1 MGSCTTIGL
10 SSFQMAHRHYLTCLF
25 LAAVTTIVA
34 VNHRGSAFKSISV
47 RLVKNDNNHL
57 IPRLCT
63 CIFDSMKRVLA
74 YLLMLLVLGETTSLN
89 QLIKVPVLY
98 THFLEHN
105 EHDPSVDFYT
115 FLEWHYW
122 GDDET
127 DQDDDTDM
135 QLPFKKFEHQSLTF
149 LYNFSSK
156 VVLQNICWPVTK
168 DFNTDLPQVY
178 FDPAL
183 SSLFR
188 PPRS

>member
-1 MGSCTTIGL
+1 
-10 SSFQMAHRHYLTCLF
+10 MALLNRF
-25 LAAVTTIVA
+25 
-34 VNHRGSAFKSISV
+34 RWGW
-47 RLVKNDNNHL
+47 VKTGVNHL
-57 IPRLCT
+57 IQQQTART
-63 CIFDSMKRVLA
+63 FVKMKRVLA

-98 THFLEHN
+98 THYLEHN
-105 EHDPSVDFYT
+105 EIDPNVDFYT

-122 GDDET
+122 GVDADV
-127 DQDDDTDM
+127 QHDDTDM

-149 LYNFSSK
+149 LYTFSNK
-156 VVLQNICWPVTK
+156 VVLHNIYWPVTK